1 MNQSKLFEAIREG
14 KSETVK
20 RLLEEGCDPSSLEKG
35 GHNNALSLAAYG
47 KQPEMIES
55 LLKKGARVNDRT
67 KGGRVALHNAIWQYD
82 KRSLELLLEAGAD
95 IHVADDQNWTPIW
108 LSEQWEPFAIL
119 IERGAKVD
127 AISTNGETL
136 IRRMALATA
145 TQQNEGIKIL
155 TKLVELGLQVS
166 DEKPDEWGE
175 TLLMEVIDCSSTN
188 KKKNQIAH
196 WLLEQGID
204 PLHVSE
210 AGRTALH
217 YACKVGDLD
226 LVKTLL
232 SLGADTNARIK
243 EEGNGFEEGASPI
256 DCVIEYGKDRKA
268 ILAELK
274 KAGAGKS
281 SPKPA
286 LDIKIEDNV
295 IYLQGKDR
303 KAILEEMLQITKDLK
318 TNVFSHPDY
327 EDHDLIWEFPGEEI
341 DELDFFTKCVS
352 ESDIRPLVARY
363 VSQIL
368 EANEKEEET
377 IYVHDELEAGGYA
390 MQALVATGNVE
401 YLELLAK
408 YIHSIDIEHTVHL
421 YELMDVVRSAYSKE
435 QLVSIEEALDDLGL
449 AR

>member
-1 MNQSKLFEAIREG
+1 MRRLQSIETKLRQFISRGDEFRKNESKI
-14 KSETVK
+14 SV
-20 RLLEEGCDPSSLEKG
+20 L
-35 GHNNALSLAAYG
+35 
-47 KQPEMIES
+47 IES
-55 LLKKGARVNDRT
+55 LLKKGARANDRT
-67 KGGRVALHNAIWQYD
+67 KSGRTALHNAIWRYD

-95 IHVADDQNWTPIW
+95 IHVADDRNWTPIW
-108 LSEQWEPFAIL
+108 LSSNWESFSTL
-119 IERGAKVD
+119 VERGARVD
-127 AISTNGETL
+127 NLDSEGKTLLRRIVGE
-136 IRRMALATA
+136 MAF
-145 TQQNEGIKIL
+145 QNQDEGLKMA
-155 TKLVELGLQVS
+155 TKLAELGLRVS
-166 DEKPDEWGE
+166 DEVPDSYGE
-175 TLLMEVIDCSSTN
+175 TLLMETIEKARPKV
-188 KKKNQIAH
+188 KNQIAH

-204 PLHVSE
+204 PLHVSHS
-210 AGRTALH
+210 GRTALH

-352 ESDIRPLVARY
+352 ESDIRPLVTHY

-390 MQALVATGNVE
+390 MQALVATGNAE